1 MSRTSALPVRFG
13 PGAVVEVLDLPIS
26 GHIRTPRYVRHRR
39 GEVVQFCGCFLNP
52 EQLSVG
58 DTSGP
63 AVPLYRVRFRMKDL
77 WPEHLGDDADSL
89 CIEIYD
95 HWLAAMTTPQQPP
108 SP

>member
-1 MSRTSALPVRFG
+1 MGTTPALPVRFG
-13 PGAVVEVLDLPIS
+13 PGDVVDVLDLPTP
-26 GHIRTPRYVRHRR
+26 GHVRTPRYVRCRR

-77 WPEHLGDDADSL
+77 WPEHQGDAADSL

-95 HWLAAMTTPQQPP
+95 HWLAAATSPP
-108 SP
+108 LPLSA